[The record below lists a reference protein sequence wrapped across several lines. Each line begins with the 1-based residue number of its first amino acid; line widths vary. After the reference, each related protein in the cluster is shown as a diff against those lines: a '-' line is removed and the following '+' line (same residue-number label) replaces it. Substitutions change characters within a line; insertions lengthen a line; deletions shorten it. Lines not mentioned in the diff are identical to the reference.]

1 MRIASSGVMP
11 WGGASSKRLPGSIPQ
26 GYASQTGYQ
35 YDSIS
40 RVAGQRDPAPPSNF
54 SKLGGFKN
62 SVFITD
68 GINCY
73 PPQIVHRKMTLKN
86 SHTSFYSISH
96 ARPSQ
101 AFALSVVTGTLSPIA
116 LWPAKVSIGPA
127 AAQNRRR
134 EMP

>member
-54 SKLGGFKN
+54 SKLGGFKKN
-62 SVFITD
+62 VFITD
-68 GINCY
+68 GIN
-73 PPQIVHRKMTLKN
+73 
-86 SHTSFYSISH
+86 
-96 ARPSQ
+96 PSP
-101 AFALSVVTGTLSPIA
+101 LRTYTE
-116 LWPAKVSIGPA
+116 LWPENYKQFILLDFAWEPKSSF
-127 AAQNRRR
+127 RRLILL
-134 EMP
+134 